1 MFRDNCFA
9 LHDSILYNIASLL
22 IGPANIKRNKKRDG
36 VMNIYGKY
44 ERAAFA
50 GGDKINPTYKDI

>member
-1 MFRDNCFA
+1 
-9 LHDSILYNIASLL
+9 L